1 MSKTLKKSI
10 CLFLISK
17 IINLY
22 VRYISEI
29 NINKKNILTLKR
41 LVLIHKV
48 IIHLLNLFWPMDGKT

>member
-17 IINLY
+17 IMNLY

-48 IIHLLNLFWPMDGKT
+48 IIHLLNLF

>member
-17 IINLY
+17 IMNLY

-29 NINKKNILTLKR
+29 NINKKKYFNFK
-41 LVLIHKV
+41 KV
-48 IIHLLNLFWPMDGKT
+48 SFDS